1 MILVTG
7 GTGLVGAH
15 LLLHLIQE
23 GESCVRAI
31 YRDTQQIEKTR
42 SLFAW
47 YQKESLFDRIDW
59 MVGDITDIP
68 SLEIA
73 FEKVTHVYHCAAQIS
88 FNPNEES
95 ALRKINI
102 EGTANIVNVC
112 IDKNIQKLCHVSS
125 IAALGDPLQNQT
137 VIDEETEWNPEV
149 LHSDYA
155 LTKYGAEMEVWRGQQ
170 EGLQVVIVNP
180 GIILGP
186 YPLNWDARKG
196 SGSLFTSLKKGLPF
210 YTQGFSA
217 YISVQ
222 DVVILMKK
230 IMEAPIHGE
239 RFALVAENR
248 SFKDIQFTIADKLGV
263 KRPGFEAKPWMLAL
277 GWRLDKLLSFLSGR
291 PRKLSRQSAASL
303 CSPELISNEKVKRT
317 FAYTFQPIDAYIDQ
331 IIQAF
336 R

>member
-88 FNPNEES
+88 FNPNDES

-303 CSPELISNEKVKRT
+303 CSTELISNEKVKRT

>member
-1 MILVTG
+1 
-7 GTGLVGAH
+7 
-15 LLLHLIQE
+15 HLIQE

-222 DVVILMKK
+222 DVVILIKK

-263 KRPGFEAKPWMLAL
+263 KRPGFEAKPWILAL
-277 GWRLDKLLSFLSGR
+277 GWRLDKLLSLLSGR

>member
-222 DVVILMKK
+222 DVVILIKK